1 MAVLAQTEQYD
12 RVGPPPAS
20 CPDSAFLPHNVPA
33 GAEVLRPVS
42 RLWPLG
48 VVQVAAGDAHSAAL
62 LVDGR
67 LLTWV
72 SDGWAGLAGLFGC
85 CAMTSQHLSVC
96 VCAQP

>member
-1 MAVLAQTEQYD
+1 MELTLALTVGMAGCVAAGHLKLCLQAAL
-12 RVGPPPAS
+12 PPTLWLGLTIHFGNAPT
-20 CPDSAFLPHNVPA
+20 

-72 SDGWAGLAGLFGC
+72 RLG
-85 CAMTSQHLSVC
+85 
-96 VCAQP
+96 

>member
-1 MAVLAQTEQYD
+1 M
-12 RVGPPPAS
+12 
-20 CPDSAFLPHNVPA
+20 
-33 GAEVLRPVS
+33 LRPVS

-72 SDGWAGLAGLFGC
+72 SQVG
-85 CAMTSQHLSVC
+85 VC
-96 VCAQP
+96 VGG